1 MCTLSGLRQLQDE
14 VPQEMLQN
22 IMLATSRHA
31 TEQELLSASL
41 LPFDKVSP
49 RGIRSRRCITQQI
62 ITRGLGDDRCLHH
75 MGCASRVPP
84 CGNWDVGWLFCRSWK
99 WLVA

>member
-1 MCTLSGLRQLQDE
+1 MLQECYSLFLKLKKRVCTVSGLQQLQDE

-41 LPFDKVSP
+41 LPFDKVSLHMSNAQEAP
-49 RGIRSRRCITQQI
+49 
-62 ITRGLGDDRCLHH
+62 CLRADHT
-75 MGCASRVPP
+75 
-84 CGNWDVGWLFCRSWK
+84 
-99 WLVA
+99 